1 MWLSFQNTTMLQVQ
15 RERACLIL
23 TVRVP
28 KEVIVKQ
35 NKREDV
41 EDVEMREEVEMWR

>member
-1 MWLSFQNTTMLQVQ
+1 MTVISIKKKKTKE
-15 RERACLIL
+15 REHIL
-23 TVRVP
+23 FSLFEVL

-41 EDVEMREEVEMWR
+41 EDVEMSEEVEMWR